1 MSAGSEDKGDKR
13 DGKKTGQTTLQETV
27 VLLGPRTNAPNT
39 YVFDVFCRF
48 FFDLGIS
55 KGIIAVSI
63 DTKPMRNCVAAEDMC
78 LKRGMSLWLHPFLL
92 VAHERKGA
100 HASR

>member
-1 MSAGSEDKGDKR
+1 M
-13 DGKKTGQTTLQETV
+13 
-27 VLLGPRTNAPNT
+27 
-39 YVFDVFCRF
+39 
-48 FFDLGIS
+48 S

>member
-1 MSAGSEDKGDKR
+1 MLRLDASYTLA
-13 DGKKTGQTTLQETV
+13 KKIISYNHF
-27 VLLGPRTNAPNT
+27 LLSLNV
-39 YVFDVFCRF
+39 YVFDVFSGF
-48 FFDLGIS
+48 PLILGMS

-63 DTKPMRNCVAAEDMC
+63 DTKPMRTCVAAEDMC